1 MSTTT
6 IFSGSSRFS
15 KDFASVIDRAVGIAS
30 LPLSQLNSGKAR
42 LTAESGAVASLDMKF
57 SALQTAM
64 NAIQT
69 AVTTGSYDKSLSNAS
84 VASVTLGTTVLE
96 GTYAL
101 NVTALGASSTSL
113 SKSGLIAVSDPSTQ
127 NISAS
132 AGFTLVV
139 DGVSH
144 AITPAA
150 STLSALASA
159 INDDATAGVS
169 ATIVN
174 MGNSGT
180 PDYRLSLQSKK
191 LGAVSI
197 DLTDA
202 GGSIIDPIS
211 TGTKATYQLNG
222 ILTTIQSDSRT
233 ITLAPGITV
242 DLLAEGTSTIGI
254 TRSLTSVSNALISF
268 ATAYNSAVGEL
279 DKHRGEG
286 GGALAGQSLVSSLS
300 DALRKI
306 SGYTTGSGS
315 IASLT
320 SLGLSFDKAG
330 LLSLNTA
337 DFATATTNKFS
348 TLSSFLGT
356 TSTTGFLKA
365 VTDTLTG
372 IEDPLSGI
380 LKSSVTTIA
389 TEIAGQQK
397 LIDANQDRVDRLR
410 QSLTAQFAGVDAL
423 IASLEQQV
431 LYMNGL
437 FGAIL
442 NPPK

>member
-1 MSTTT
+1 MSSNT

-15 KDFASVIDRAVGIAS
+15 KDFSSVIDRAVGIAS
-30 LPLSQLNSGKAR
+30 LPLSQLNSGKTK
-42 LTAESGAVASLDMKF
+42 LSAESAAVAALDTKF
-57 SALQTAM
+57 GALQTAM
-64 NAIQT
+64 TAIQT
-69 AVTTGSYDKSLSNAS
+69 AITTGSYDKSLSNAS
-84 VASVTLGTTVLE
+84 VARVTLGTTVLE
-96 GTYAL
+96 GSYDI
-101 NVTALGASSTSL
+101 NVTALGSSSTAL
-113 SKSGLIAVSDPSTQ
+113 SKAGLITVTDPSTQ

-132 AGFTLVV
+132 SNYTLVI
-139 DGVSH
+139 DGVNH
-144 AITPAA
+144 PITAG
-150 STLSALASA
+150 SNTLNALASA
-159 INDDATAGVS
+159 INNDATAGVS

-180 PDYRLSLQSKK
+180 PDYRLSLQAKK
-191 LGAVSI
+191 LGAVTI

-222 ILTTIQSDSRT
+222 VVTSIETDSRT

-242 DLLAEGTSTIGI
+242 DLLATGDTTIGI
-254 TRSLTSVSNALISF
+254 SRSLTSVSNALISF
-268 ATAYNSAVGEL
+268 ATAYNGAVGEL

-286 GGALAGQSLVSSLS
+286 GGALAGQSLISSLS

-306 SGYTTGSGS
+306 SGYTSGSGS
-315 IASLT
+315 IPSLT
-320 SLGLSFDKAG
+320 ELGLVFDKSG

-337 DFATATTNKFS
+337 DFSTATTDKVGA
-348 TLSSFLGT
+348 LSSFLGT
-356 TSTTGFLKA
+356 TTTAGFLKT

-380 LKSSVTTIA
+380 LKNSVTAIA
-389 TEIAGQQK
+389 GEMAGQQR
-397 LIDANQDRVDRLR
+397 LIDSNQDRVDRLR
-410 QSLTAQFAGVDAL
+410 QSLQAQFAGVDAL
-423 IASLEQQV
+423 IAGLEQQV